1 MSYNLGRDEIFWRIG
16 HEDSEQLIDDIRK
29 LKSVDFSDETGR
41 TYLHVACSAR
51 NLKAAKLLLE
61 KGADPN
67 CKDKRGGMP
76 IMDAIGQL
84 HETNTDFLRLFLQHG
99 LDLSIKLH
107 DMTLKETIESFE
119 DDALNAVIKEFE
131 Q

>member
-1 MSYNLGRDEIFWRIG
+1 MSYNLGRDEMFWRIG

-29 LKSVDFSDETGR
+29 LESVNFSDETGL
-41 TYLHVACSAR
+41 TYLHMACSAH
-51 NLKAAKLLLE
+51 NLKAAELLLE

-67 CKDKRGGMP
+67 CKDKRGGVP

-84 HETNTDFLRLFLQHG
+84 HETNAGFLRFFLQHG

-107 DMTLKETIESFE
+107 DMTLKEIIESFKNDE
-119 DDALNAVIKEFE
+119 LNAVIRYFE
-131 Q
+131 S